1 MKKLKKAKDVF
12 YIEQALSKRVNKP
25 ESRVDKSLE
34 ISREWM
40 KNDGL
45 LAFKDDSNLLLLQ
58 LGEENEPLLVS
69 GDDAYSQFTFVKNI
83 VKGYSSHHKM
93 LVFSQKTINSFS
105 TSKATVTS
113 LGSYEPLIDGIH
125 QFLNGKLQC
134 LEIDVSDYRQIKHND
149 ERTVF
154 MLVSLLVGLKTNITG
169 SRFLIVDSNIID
181 DSLMETLQSLIR
193 TMREHNIIIVIY
205 GTGDSLERFITSPL
219 TQDIILTRT
228 ECKASLPHSLRM
240 KFEKQAK
247 MDLSKLK
254 EDEVVYLNEDEMKI
268 LTYLKWEDENH
279 VK

>member
-1 MKKLKKAKDVF
+1 MKKLKEAKDVF
-12 YIEQALSKRVNKP
+12 YMEQALMKRVNKP
-25 ESRVDKSLE
+25 KSRVDKSLE
-34 ISREWM
+34 ISSEWM
-40 KNDGL
+40 KKDGL
-45 LAFKDDSNLLLLQ
+45 LAFRDDSNLLLLE
-58 LGEENEPLLVS
+58 LAEDNEPLLVS
-69 GDDAYSQFTFVKNI
+69 GDDAYSQFSFVKNI

-93 LVFSQKTINSFS
+93 LVLSQKTINSFS

-125 QFLNGKLQC
+125 QFLNGKFQC
-134 LEIDVSDYRQIKHND
+134 LEIDVSDYRQIKHKD

-154 MLVSLLVGLKTNITG
+154 MLESLLVGLKTNITG

-193 TMREHNIIIVIY
+193 TMREHSIKIVIY

-228 ECKASLPHSLRM
+228 ESEASLPHSLRM
-240 KFEKQAK
+240 KFEKQATT
-247 MDLSKLK
+247 DLSKLK
-254 EDEVVYLNEDEMKI
+254 EDEVVYLNEDELKI
-268 LTYLKWEDENH
+268 LTYLKWEDEDN